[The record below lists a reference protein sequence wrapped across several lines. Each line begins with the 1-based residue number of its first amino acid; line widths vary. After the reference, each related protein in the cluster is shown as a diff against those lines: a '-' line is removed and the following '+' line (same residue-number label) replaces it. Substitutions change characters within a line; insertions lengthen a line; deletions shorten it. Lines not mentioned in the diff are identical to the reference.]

1 MELGLSNDFTMNVD
15 YFVQNRDNI
24 LMSRS
29 FIPTTMGLSADVR
42 ANLGKAQSR
51 GIEIQT
57 TYNKTFGSG
66 IWLQASGN
74 FTYAKNKFTRF
85 EEPQYNEAYKSRIGR
100 SIDQIYGYVAERLFV
115 DEYEVANS
123 PRQNFGEYMAGDI
136 KYRDVNGDG
145 QITELDIVP
154 IGYPT
159 VPEIIYG
166 FGFSTGYK
174 GFDFSMFFQGS
185 ARSSF
190 WINATATS
198 PFSNQNAL
206 LKAYANDHWSE
217 ENNNLYSLWPRLS
230 TSVVNNNAQ
239 WNT

>member
-1 MELGLSNDFTMNVD
+1 MELGLFNDFTMNVD
-15 YFVQNRDNI
+15 YFLQHRDNI

-29 FIPTTMGLSADVR
+29 YIPTTMGLSADVR
-42 ANLGKAQSR
+42 ANLGQAEAR

-57 TYNKTFGSG
+57 TYNRNFGSG
-66 IWLQASGN
+66 LWLQASGN

-166 FGFSTGYK
+166 LVFLPAIKDLISPCSSRDQPVLLSG
-174 GFDFSMFFQGS
+174 SM
-185 ARSSF
+185 
-190 WINATATS
+190 
-198 PFSNQNAL
+198 L
-206 LKAYANDHWSE
+206 LPLRHFRTRM
-217 ENNNLYSLWPRLS
+217 PC
-230 TSVVNNNAQ
+230 
-239 WNT
+239 